1 MHRVSRNDRNEED
14 EKYIRELVD
23 LVYSTIEGY
32 EKYLLDE
39 IKYGDLSRIMLA
51 LRKHADNHTSHLK

>member
-1 MHRVSRNDRNEED
+1 MHRLNQNDD
-14 EKYIRELVD
+14 DKKYVRELVD

-39 IKYGDLSRIMLA
+39 INHSDLSRIMVSL
-51 LRKHADNHTSHLK
+51 KDHTDNHGSYLK

>member
-1 MHRVSRNDRNEED
+1 MHRVSQKEDD
-14 EKYIRELVD
+14 EKYVRELVD

-39 IKYGDLSRIMLA
+39 IKHSDLSRIMIS
-51 LRKHADNHTSHLK
+51 LREHTDKHTNHLK

>member
-1 MHRVSRNDRNEED
+1 MHRVNRTEED
-14 EKYIRELVD
+14 EKYMRELVD
-23 LVYSTIEGY
+23 LVYSTSEGY

-39 IKYGDLSRIMLA
+39 MKYGDLSRILLA

>member
-1 MHRVSRNDRNEED
+1 MMHRVNQKNDED
-14 EKYIRELVD
+14 KYFQVLID

-39 IKYGDLSRIMLA
+39 ISHSDLSRIMISLK
-51 LRKHADNHTSHLK
+51 KHADEHTSHMK

>member
-1 MHRVSRNDRNEED
+1 MHRVNRTEED
-14 EKYIRELVD
+14 EKYMREIVD

>member
-1 MHRVSRNDRNEED
+1 MHRLNQNEED
-14 EKYIRELVD
+14 KKYVRELVD

-39 IKYGDLSRIMLA
+39 INHSDLSRIMVSL
-51 LRKHADNHTSHLK
+51 KDHTDNHGSYLK

>member
-1 MHRVSRNDRNEED
+1 MHRVNQNEER

-23 LVYSTIEGY
+23 LVYSTVEGY

-39 IKYGDLSRIMLA
+39 INYRDLSRIMLA

>member
-1 MHRVSRNDRNEED
+1 MHRVNRTEED
-14 EKYIRELVD
+14 ENYMRELVD

>member
-1 MHRVSRNDRNEED
+1 MHRLNQNDD
-14 EKYIRELVD
+14 DKKYVRELVD

-39 IKYGDLSRIMLA
+39 INHSDLSRIMVSL
-51 LRKHADNHTSHLK
+51 KDHADRHTSYLK

>member
-1 MHRVSRNDRNEED
+1 MHRVNRTEED
-14 EKYIRELVD
+14 EKYMRELVD

-39 IKYGDLSRIMLA
+39 INHSDLSRIMVSL
-51 LRKHADNHTSHLK
+51 KDHTDNHGSYLK